1 MVFFVVVVIFI
12 PSFLL
17 VCVNLKFGYVFF
29 CFPSS
34 NCKNM
39 GWPDTTLG
47 NVIKR

>member
-29 CFPSS
+29 VFLVAIVRTWV
-34 NCKNM
+34 
-39 GWPDTTLG
+39 GQTQLWETL
-47 NVIKR
+47 